1 MAVLPLLA
9 SRLWSMSELTA
20 ERKQVISN
28 GYPTTRPTVR
38 ARCARRRLREH
49 YQQLHPF
56 QFIVHSELAGADLL
70 PAPD

>member
-1 MAVLPLLA
+1 VTLVAVLPLLA

-38 ARCARRRLREH
+38 ARCARRRLRE
-49 YQQLHPF
+49 L
-56 QFIVHSELAGADLL
+56 SRNCALL
-70 PAPD
+70 LLLGRRL